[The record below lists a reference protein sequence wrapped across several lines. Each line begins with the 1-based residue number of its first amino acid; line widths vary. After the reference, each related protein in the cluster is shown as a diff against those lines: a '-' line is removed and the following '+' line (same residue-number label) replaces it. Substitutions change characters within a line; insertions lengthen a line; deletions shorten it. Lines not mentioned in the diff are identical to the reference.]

1 MSKSQRTAGRAVRP
15 GHALRDHH
23 FDRALSNVDDT
34 EHRHIRQANQHL
46 AHASSV
52 DNHRSPPA
60 DDENTASM
68 AGPCAASADPNLVAT
83 PRRPNRENLIG
94 QIRGWKHILNTLT
107 IHYGD
112 RIAAYNQLMTITT
125 TYTKSRVC
133 EAVWSDDGAC
143 QQQSR
148 VVQRRNL
155 LS

>member
-1 MSKSQRTAGRAVRP
+1 MRP

-68 AGPCAASADPNLVAT
+68 AGPCAASADSNLVAT

-94 QIRGWKHILNTLT
+94 QIRGWKHILNTLHPLRRPNRRLQPT
-107 IHYGD
+107 
-112 RIAAYNQLMTITT
+112 
-125 TYTKSRVC
+125 
-133 EAVWSDDGAC
+133 DDDHDHLHKVP
-143 QQQSR
+143 S
-148 VVQRRNL
+148 V
-155 LS
+155 